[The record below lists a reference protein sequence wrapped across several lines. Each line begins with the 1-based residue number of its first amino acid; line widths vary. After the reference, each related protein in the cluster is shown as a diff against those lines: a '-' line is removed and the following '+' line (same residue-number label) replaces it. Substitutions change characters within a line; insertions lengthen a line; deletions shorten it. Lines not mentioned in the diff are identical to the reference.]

1 MNETVG
7 LLNELNFWGIKESI
21 DYRLSEAIEKN
32 LTHQDFLTFVLEDE
46 NLYRRNKRSER
57 LRRRAKFRDR
67 VALEEFNPSVKRGVT
82 KSMIQQLKTLYFVD
96 NNENL
101 ILVGG
106 TGAGKTFLAQAIGH
120 TACAAGIECYFISAN
135 SFFRE
140 AQIAD
145 ASGTYLSYLKRIKKA
160 KLLIIDELGLRNY
173 THKEATTLLE
183 VLEDRYQKC
192 PIIITSQT
200 KPQGWKLLF
209 EDDVIAEAI
218 LDRLTACAHIVEVK
232 GDSYRSKHKVK
243 KNLENEDK

>member
-1 MNETVG
+1 MSEATT
-7 LLNELNFWGIKESI
+7 LLNELHFWGIKESI

-32 LTHQDFLTFVLEDE
+32 LSHQDFLTFLLEDE
-46 NLYRRNKRSER
+46 NLYRRNKKSER

-67 VALEEFNPSVKRGVT
+67 VALEEFNPSAKRGVT
-82 KSMIQQLKTLYFVD
+82 KSMIQQLKTLYFID

-101 ILVGG
+101 IFVGG
-106 TGAGKTFLAQAIGH
+106 TGAGKTFLSQGIGQA
-120 TACAAGIECYFISAN
+120 ACSAGIECYFVSAN
-135 SFFRE
+135 NLFRE

-145 ASGTYLSYLKRIKKA
+145 VSGTYLNFLKKLRKV

-183 VLEDRYQKC
+183 ILEDRYQKC

-209 EDDVIAEAI
+209 EDEVVAEAI

-232 GDSYRSKHKVK
+232 GDSYRSKHAVK
-243 KNLENEDK
+243 KILENEE